1 MGIFIHSIESHSS
14 ANEVGLQRGDQIL
27 EYNGIDLRCATAEQ
41 AAYELAQPVE
51 KVRQYVIWASINYL

>member
-51 KVRQYVIWASINYL
+51 KVR